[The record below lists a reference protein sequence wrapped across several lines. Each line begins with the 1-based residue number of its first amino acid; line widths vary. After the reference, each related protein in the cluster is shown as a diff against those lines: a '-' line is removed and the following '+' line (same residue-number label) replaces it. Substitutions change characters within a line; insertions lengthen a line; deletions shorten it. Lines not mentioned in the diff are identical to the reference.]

1 MSAPKEKAAMESA
14 RQKKLK
20 ALDDLKKKIQTYFFF
35 FSNLRKKHEHG
46 RLKDIRENLCS
57 FKNTIV
63 LVSDGLIPL

>member
-20 ALDDLKKKIQTYFFF
+20 ALDDLKKNVFLFFK
-35 FSNLRKKHEHG
+35 SKKDT
-46 RLKDIRENLCS
+46 RTWTTKDFRENLCS